1 MLYHPVK
8 AGNLEIP
15 GNLFLAPVAGYSDRA
30 FRSVCAVWGA
40 DFAFTEMVSAEALV
54 RASEKT
60 AGLMEKGKAE
70 KLYGIQLFGSNP
82 VVMSKAVEIVLSR
95 YEPAVIDVNCGCP
108 VPKVVKSNS
117 GSYLTRNPDLL
128 KAIVG
133 AMVKKISDMGSF
145 CPVSVKIRSGWD
157 SSSLTWKEA
166 AFAALEAGAAM
177 IGFHPRTRAQGYSG
191 KADWKLLAELSRDVH
206 STFPGVPVIGSGDLF
221 SPEDALSMLQ
231 ETSCDGV
238 MFARG
243 AMGNPFIFSMTK
255 ELLTNGRYTPVNFEQ
270 KIRTAFMELAELVS
284 DKGEKTACREMRKRF
299 CAYVKG
305 FPGSAEIRNL
315 IVQAESLEDYRR
327 IFAEK
332 GLMTESIFGSGM

>member
-1 MLYHPVK
+1 
-8 AGNLEIP
+8 
-15 GNLFLAPVAGYSDRA
+15 
-30 FRSVCAVWGA
+30 
-40 DFAFTEMVSAEALV
+40 
-54 RASEKT
+54 
-60 AGLMEKGKAE
+60 
-70 KLYGIQLFGSNP
+70 
-82 VVMSKAVEIVLSR
+82 
-95 YEPAVIDVNCGCP
+95 
-108 VPKVVKSNS
+108 
-117 GSYLTRNPDLL
+117 
-128 KAIVG
+128 
-133 AMVKKISDMGSF
+133 
-145 CPVSVKIRSGWD
+145 
-157 SSSLTWKEA
+157 
-166 AFAALEAGAAM
+166 M
-177 IGFHPRTRAQGYSG
+177 IGIHPRTRAQGYSG

-270 KIRTAFMELAELVS
+270 KIKTAFMELAVLVS